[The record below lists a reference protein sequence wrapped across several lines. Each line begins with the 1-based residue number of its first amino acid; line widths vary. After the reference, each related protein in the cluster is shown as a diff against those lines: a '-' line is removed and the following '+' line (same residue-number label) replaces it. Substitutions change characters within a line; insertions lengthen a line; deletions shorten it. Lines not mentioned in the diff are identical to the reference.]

1 MSLEDRGTGDAELAA
16 EIAVLEDMPQ
26 RGRVV
31 QGLLWLRELQSR
43 RAATAPDRGRVRAV
57 VDGAIRGMA
66 RYPSGHQVLLDCSIS
81 AIADRVADQLCAP
94 APKPHHAGRQAIP
107 VINPADT
114 PELREA
120 ISKLKADGHVKLYT
134 GDPSWHSRVHA
145 AADKIDRGASIDD
158 HAQDQTSK
166 DLNRE
171 LIAKCDAA
179 VFLGDSPGVRA
190 ARAANTL
197 PVIPIRTP
205 VELVL
210 AKLEAAAKAATA
222 GKWDSPKE
230 GPGSRH
236 HAVVSDAGPLWDE
249 GYGGQLIG
257 ESFSPANGA
266 YVVATQPAE
275 ILALIATVREMIP
288 LVKDWATMQQTAA
301 NRLGISDSD
310 FDQILNRA
318 LFVEVP

>member
-158 HAQDQTSK
+158 HAQDQASK

-179 VFLGDSPGVRA
+179 AFLNDNPGFRAERA
-190 ARAANTL
+190 AYQESELERMSDPKSADLSDVVATPPDEEHPL
-197 PVIPIRTP
+197 GQLSLAPIPIRTP
-205 VELVL
+205 VE
-210 AKLEAAAKAATA
+210 
-222 GKWDSPKE
+222 
-230 GPGSRH
+230 
-236 HAVVSDAGPLWDE
+236 
-249 GYGGQLIG
+249 
-257 ESFSPANGA
+257 
-266 YVVATQPAE
+266 
-275 ILALIATVREMIP
+275 
-288 LVKDWATMQQTAA
+288 
-301 NRLGISDSD
+301 
-310 FDQILNRA
+310 
-318 LFVEVP
+318 